1 MEIMKN
7 IRGIFMRKRSEQAVE
22 FFRNDLNCSQAVLGS
37 YCREFGL
44 DCEMAFKVATGFG
57 GGMRMAET
65 CGAVTGAFMVL
76 GLKYGNKTA
85 EDKKGKAR
93 TYEKIVEY
101 TNRFKARNGSVIC
114 RELLG
119 CDISTPEGME
129 KAKESELFDS
139 VCSKMVREAAEI
151 LEEML
156 EEGT

>member
-1 MEIMKN
+1 MNK
-7 IRGIFMRKRSEQAVE
+7 KSEQAVE
-22 FFRNDLNCSQAVLGS
+22 FFESGCNCSQAVLGS
-37 YCREFGL
+37 YGPELGL
-44 DCEMAFKVATGFG
+44 DREQAFRVATGFG

-76 GLKYGNKTA
+76 GLKYGNSTA
-85 EDKKGKAR
+85 EDKEGKAK

-101 TNRFKARNGSVIC
+101 TNRFKARNGSVSC

-129 KAKESELFDS
+129 KAQENKLFS
-139 VCSKMVREAAEI
+139 TICPKMVQEAAEI

-156 EEGT
+156 EKES